1 MAFQVGTAINEQL
14 AMQDISPLIKANA
27 LEQQAII
34 GLSDSVNKT
43 VQGIVQKK
51 IDKDEQEVRM
61 SALSPLLAES
71 GLAGKQ
77 GTDTFNAALKSL
89 SKDDNVLAQ
98 IEGLTDIQNAK
109 ELLRLEEEAIRQ
121 DAITEQMKLMSKPQP
136 LVVTEAELEGL
147 GAANV
152 KPIVQDGKTLYEVTS
167 QSLSKTDKG
176 DDKKFIEGLE
186 QIGDSIDVD
195 TDNDGKPDTKYTRM
209 GTGSIEAESLI
220 PEAPKATPF
229 QTKFEEESG
238 QTLAQ
243 YELTDRAVA
252 LGNINTYDDLIGQL
266 ESGELQTRGFTD
278 YLPQFA
284 GFKDSM
290 QSALAPIKQ
299 DAVNRVMGVVF
310 QSLRATLGAQFTQKE
325 AERLVAAAYNPKLT
339 VEQNL
344 GRLRSAR
351 RILIATMQAKDAY
364 LKHAKAGGRLS
375 DYEGPKAEDVF
386 NSELKNFENEKGEGM
401 QTDVDIIAAKYTK
414 SPNIK

>member
-27 LEQQAII
+27 LEQQAIV

-98 IEGLTDIQNAK
+98 IEGLTNIQNAK
-109 ELLRLEEEAIRQ
+109 EILRLEEEELRQ
-121 DAITEQMKLMSKPQP
+121 DALTQQLEPKPL
-136 LVVTEAELEGL
+136 LVTKAELDDL
-147 GAANV
+147 GAASV
-152 KPIVQDGKTLYEVTS
+152 KPRVQNGEVLYEVTS
-167 QSLSKTDKG
+167 QSLSKPNKEDNA
-176 DDKKFIEGLE
+176 FIQGLE
-186 QIGDSIDVD
+186 KIGDSVDIDSDGDGVLD
-195 TDNDGKPDTKYTRM
+195 TRVKRM
-209 GTGSIEAESLI
+209 GTGSIEETSLI
-220 PEAPKATPF
+220 PEEPEATAF
-229 QTKFEEESG
+229 QTKFEEEAG
-238 QTLAQ
+238 KILAQ
-243 YELTDRAVA
+243 YKLTDRAVA
-252 LGNINTYDDLIGQL
+252 LGNIDTYDDLIGQL
-266 ESGELQTRGFTD
+266 ESGELTTRGFTD

-290 QSALAPIKQ
+290 QAALAPVKQ

-344 GRLRSAR
+344 GRLRSAKK
-351 RILIATMQAKDAY
+351 ILEATMQAKDAY
-364 LKHAKAGGRLS
+364 LKHAKDGKSLS
-375 DYEGPKAEDVF
+375 SYEGPDALDVF
-386 NSELKNFENEKGEGM
+386 NSELKNFQNEEGEGIG
-401 QTDVDIIAAKYTK
+401 TDVDKIAAKYAK
-414 SPNIK
+414 AFNIK